1 MKKLSECLFV
11 FAIGAILYYAIE
23 IIYRGYSHWS
33 MFLLGGCGMLFIDIQ
48 GHACRWQEGLV
59 IQVFRSSIFI
69 LCLEFMTGLI
79 VNKWLSWQI
88 WDYSDQPYTLWGQIC
103 LPFSLAFAGLSLLGI
118 LLCGSL
124 SHLIYAGEKPGYRL
138 F

>member
-1 MKKLSECLFV
+1 
-11 FAIGAILYYAIE
+11 
-23 IIYRGYSHWS
+23 
-33 MFLLGGCGMLFIDIQ
+33 MLFIDIQ